1 MTTDV
6 TMPPIQIQLPSGFG
20 PDHERV
26 VIGYL
31 AGRLYGRDAWA
42 KAFEAF
48 DLLDQAVLVTAR
60 GRCTFRALYQQIVD
74 RQMADAYLGEL
85 LTLRDVK
92 QQSPALWSRF
102 ARRIVSEFT
111 QRGWRRSDVPE
122 ARLLL
127 SYLLY
132 WWGAF
137 ARGYAFEVEVFRD
150 LWDSGVQFQAHNLL
164 DRQQRYS
171 PSDLA
176 VSGMAGD
183 VKTSIYFVQAAA
195 PLEHDF
201 YIMRLFAQGL
211 THMLVVLLKPAAW
224 DIIDGD
230 TVPGHLDTIVD
241 QLPTPVRIRHY
252 GQELVLVDYDEW
264 KRRILRLQ
272 GEAQ

>member
-1 MTTDV
+1 MTTIS
-6 TMPPIQIQLPSGFG
+6 IQIQLPSGFG
-20 PDHERV
+20 PGHESA

-31 AGRLYGRDAWA
+31 AGRLYGREAWA
-42 KAFEAF
+42 RAFEAF
-48 DLLDQAVLVTAR
+48 DLLDQAVLVTAG
-60 GRCTFRALYQQIVD
+60 GRYTFRALYQQMVD
-74 RQMADAYLGEL
+74 RRMADAYLDEL
-85 LTLRDVK
+85 LTLRDVE

-102 ARRIVSEFT
+102 ARQIVSEFT

-127 SYLLY
+127 GYLLY

-150 LWDSGVQFQAHNLL
+150 LRNSGVQFQAHNLL

-171 PSDLA
+171 SSDLT

-195 PLEHDF
+195 PLVHDF
-201 YIMRLFAQGL
+201 YIVRLFAQGR
-211 THMLVVLLKPAAW
+211 THTLAVLLKPVAW

-230 TVPGHLDTIVD
+230 TVPGHLDTVVD
-241 QLPTPVRIRHY
+241 QAPAPVRIRHR
-252 GQELVLVDYDEW
+252 GHELVVVDYDEW

>member
-1 MTTDV
+1 MTSV
-6 TMPPIQIQLPSGFG
+6 KIRLPPGFG

-26 VIGYL
+26 VIDYL
-31 AGRLYGRDAWA
+31 AGRLYGREAWA

-48 DLLDQAVLVTAR
+48 DLLDQAVLVTAQ
-60 GRCTFRALYQQIVD
+60 GYFTFRALYQRIVD
-74 RQMADAYLGEL
+74 RQMADNYLGEL
-85 LTLRDVK
+85 LTLRDLE

-102 ARRIVSEFT
+102 ARQIVSEFR

-150 LWDSGVQFQAHNLL
+150 LRSSGVQFQAHNLL
-164 DRQQRYS
+164 DHQQRYS
-171 PSDLA
+171 PSDLT

-183 VKTSIYFVQAAA
+183 VKTSIYFVQAAT
-195 PLEHDF
+195 PLVHDF
-201 YIMRLFAQGL
+201 YIVRLFAQGH
-211 THMLVVLLKPAAW
+211 TRTLVVFLKSAAW

-230 TVPGHLDTIVD
+230 TVPGHLGTIVD
-241 QLPTPVRIRHY
+241 QLPDPVRIRHC
-252 GQELVLVDYDEW
+252 GQELVVVDYDEW
-264 KRRILRLQ
+264 KRRILSLQ
-272 GEAQ
+272 GGVQ

>member
-1 MTTDV
+1 
-6 TMPPIQIQLPSGFG
+6 
-20 PDHERV
+20 
-26 VIGYL
+26 VIDYL
-31 AGRLYGRDAWA
+31 AGCLFGRAAWV

-60 GRCTFRALYQQIVD
+60 GRHTFRTLYQQMVD

-85 LTLRDVK
+85 LALRDVK

-102 ARRIVSEFT
+102 ARQIASEFT
-111 QRGWRRSDVPE
+111 RRGWRRSDVPE
-122 ARLLL
+122 TRLLL

-150 LWDSGVQFQAHNLL
+150 LRNSGVQFQAHNLL

-171 PSDLA
+171 PSDLTI
-176 VSGMAGD
+176 SGMAGD
-183 VKTSIYFVQAAA
+183 IKTSIYFVQAAA
-195 PLEHDF
+195 PLVHDF
-201 YIMRLFAQGL
+201 YIVRLFTRGRAR
-211 THMLVVLLKPAAW
+211 TLVVLLQPQVW

-230 TVPGHLDTIVD
+230 AVPGRLDAVVE
-241 QLPTPVRIRHY
+241 QLPAPVRIQHRGH
-252 GQELVLVDYDEW
+252 ELVVMDYGEW

-272 GEAQ
+272 GEA

>member
-1 MTTDV
+1 
-6 TMPPIQIQLPSGFG
+6 
-20 PDHERV
+20 

-31 AGRLYGRDAWA
+31 AGRLYGREAWA
-42 KAFEAF
+42 RAFEAF
-48 DLLDQAVLVTAR
+48 DLLDQAVLVTAG
-60 GRCTFRALYQQIVD
+60 GRYTFRAFYQRIVD

-85 LTLRDVK
+85 LALRDVE
-92 QQSPALWSRF
+92 QESPALWARF
-102 ARRIVSEFT
+102 ARQIVSEFT
-111 QRGWRRSDVPE
+111 QREWRRSNVPQ

-150 LWDSGVQFQAHNLL
+150 LRNSGVQFQAHNLL

-171 PSDLA
+171 PSDLT

-183 VKTSIYFVQAAA
+183 IKTSVYFVQAAA
-195 PLEHDF
+195 PLVHDF
-201 YIMRLFAQGL
+201 YIVRLFAQGH
-211 THMLVVLLKPAAW
+211 TRTLVVLLKSAAW

-241 QLPTPVRIRHY
+241 QLPDPVRIRHC
-252 GQELVLVDYDEW
+252 GQELVVVDYDEW
-264 KRRILRLQ
+264 KRRILHLQ
-272 GEAQ
+272 GGVQ

>member
-1 MTTDV
+1 MVMTSV
-6 TMPPIQIQLPSGFG
+6 KIQLPPGFG
-20 PDHERV
+20 PDHEGV
-26 VIGYL
+26 VVGYL
-31 AGRLYGRDAWA
+31 AGHLYGREAWA

-48 DLLDQAVLVTAR
+48 DLLDQAALVTAQ
-60 GRCTFRALYQQIVD
+60 GYFTFRALYQRIVD
-74 RQMADAYLGEL
+74 RQMADNYLGEL
-85 LTLRDVK
+85 LTLRDVE

-102 ARRIVSEFT
+102 ARQIVSEFR

-150 LWDSGVQFQAHNLL
+150 LRNSGVQFQAHNLL

-171 PSDLA
+171 LSDLT

-183 VKTSIYFVQAAA
+183 VKTSIYFVQAAT
-195 PLEHDF
+195 PLVHDF
-201 YIMRLFAQGL
+201 YIVRLFAQGH
-211 THMLVVLLKPAAW
+211 TRTLVVFLKSAAW

-230 TVPGHLDTIVD
+230 TVPGHLHTIVD
-241 QLPTPVRIRHY
+241 QLPAPVRMRLH
-252 GQELVLVDYDEW
+252 GQELVLVDYGEW

-272 GEAQ
+272 GGVQ